1 MTDGRRFEDNI
12 SIHELMQ
19 LPTKELMAKMYV
31 QQLKTNG
38 TVSEHCQ
45 EITVIK
51 EDLKDKADKTDVESV
66 KTEVKDKIGTK
77 LFAILSAILGV
88 IIAGATI
95 AQFYL
100 GR

>member
-1 MTDGRRFEDNI
+1 MNEGRRFEDNV
-12 SIHELMQ
+12 SVHELMQ
-19 LPTKELMAKMYV
+19 LPTKELMAKIYI
-31 QQLKTNG
+31 QALKTNG
-38 TVSEHCQ
+38 TTTANCQ